1 MEPFAPIVGTVNVH
15 PYTSLACVIL
25 GCAALVRL
33 AQWRSRSRLPPGPR
47 GYPIVGNLFDLPL
60 NHIWEKFGAWG
71 SQYGELF
78 SLHLPPHN
86 SHLDVN
92 VLMAFHVYTGDII
105 YVNILGQEMIILN
118 SSKAAVELLDK
129 RSAKYSDRPIVTMA
143 GEIMGWNQSLA
154 LVRYGPRFR
163 EFRKYMNRAIGT
175 RASMEKFAPLVER
188 EMAKLVARIAADPG
202 SLVRQIR
209 K

>member
-1 MEPFAPIVGTVNVH
+1 METFAPVVGMVNDH
-15 PYTSLACVIL
+15 PYPSLACVVL

-33 AQWRSRSRLPPGPR
+33 ARWCSPPRLPPGPR
-47 GYPIVGNLFDLPL
+47 GYPIVGNLLDLPP

-71 SQYGELF
+71 RQYGGLF
-78 SLHLPPHN
+78 SLHFPPH
-86 SHLDVN
+86 SPHLDAN
-92 VLMAFHVYTGDII
+92 VLTGFHGYIGDVI
-105 YVNILGQEMIILN
+105 YVNVLGQEMIILN
-118 SSKAAVELLDK
+118 SSEAAVELFDK
-129 RSAKYSDRPIVTMA
+129 RSANYSDRPVAMMA

-163 EFRKYMNRAIGT
+163 EYRKYMNKVIGT
-175 RASMEKFAPLVER
+175 RASMEKFAPLVEK
-188 EMAKLVARIAADPG
+188 EMAKLVARIAANPG